1 MVTPFQ
7 GTFVNCLEVCSFLL
21 KPFGNFVETLQNKNM
36 TVTRCVKGP
45 FLDALWKTKTG
56 WSNSP
61 PALPNCVPHS
71 HPIENRGPSD
81 VASREPCFFLLFTG
95 YIFSS
100 CLRVAYALP
109 TPLRCFP
116 TRGLFV
122 LICLRVPTLTS
133 CFLILPTRLACV
145 ASVGF
150 LLVLIL
156 HILPTR
162 WAPVLSV
169 EVVFFVLLGIATPG
183 CRTLPPTPPTQKKIS
198 TNILKMPTESLRAQA
213 KCLRQH
219 FTRHT
224 LHKLNLPT
232 KKRCSRGKKT

>member
-1 MVTPFQ
+1 MTP
-7 GTFVNCLEVCSFLL
+7 SFKR
-21 KPFGNFVETLQNKNM
+21 KPFVLETSPSS
-36 TVTRCVKGP
+36 VVHR
-45 FLDALWKTKTG
+45 FWSKTKSWNMKRQRTF
-56 WSNSP
+56 SVV
-61 PALPNCVPHS
+61 LL
-71 HPIENRGPSD
+71 
-81 VASREPCFFLLFTG
+81 EPCFFCC
-95 YIFSS
+95 S
-100 CLRVAYALP
+100 RVIYFRPAYALP

-122 LICLRVPTLTS
+122 LICLCVPTLTS

-150 LLVLIL
+150 LVVLIL
-156 HILPTR
+156 HILPMR

-169 EVVFFVLLGIATPG
+169 EVVFFVLLISQQQNTT
-183 CRTLPPTPPTQKKIS
+183 CNITTKHFLQHRLRRKKYYI

-224 LHKLNLPT
+224 LYKLNLPT
-232 KKRCSRGKKT
+232 KKTLLTWRSIGSSEKQQY